1 MLFNSVEFLIFF
13 CVFFVIYWMAHK
25 NLTLQNRMLLLGG
38 YLFYGWWDVRFLFL
52 IAFST
57 VLDFNF
63 ALKIDRG
70 QLDKSVRIK
79 TLVFL
84 ILAGIFFLLLD
95 FNPGASAAGQSVVFR
110 PQYMSVFLLVISYFL
125 VLYGT
130 DQASSRWKEEQRRKV
145 FLIIGVATNLLL
157 LGVFKYFNFFLDS
170 FISLFEK
177 MTGGH
182 ANVPVLNIVLPVGLS
197 FYTFQSIS
205 YVVDVYRRQTKP
217 TERFLDY
224 AAYIIFFPQLVAG
237 PIERARHLL
246 PQFLKIRPSLTKDDF
261 NYGMWLI
268 VWGLYKKVVIADNL
282 AKIVNTTFMPYDQ
295 GQFVVPHDGFRLLV
309 AVYAFALQIY
319 GDFSGYTDM
328 ARGLAKLLGF
338 DIILNFNLPYFAR
351 TPSDFWKRWHI
362 SLSSWLRDYLY
373 IPLGGNRGNQ
383 WFVYRN
389 LMLTMALGGLWHGAS
404 WTFLYWGVFHGFILC
419 VYKFLNISEDK
430 KYPSWGIP
438 VLQGIVMFHLTCMG
452 WLLFRAKN
460 METVA
465 VFIRSVFGHF
475 HVSPLAWENFF
486 LLFKYSWVLIAF
498 QLVQFYSKNLFPLNR
513 AHWFIKLNVYLFLIM
528 SILCFTDSK
537 PQEFIYFAF

>member
-1 MLFNSVEFLIFF
+1 MLFNSVEFLVFFSIFF
-13 CVFFVIYWMAHK
+13 CVYWLTHK
-25 NLTLQNRMLLLGG
+25 HLTIQNRLLLVGG
-38 YLFYGWWDVRFLFL
+38 YIFYGWWDVRFLFL

-70 QLDKSVRIK
+70 LLDRAVRIK
-79 TLVFL
+79 TLAFL
-84 ILAGIFFLLLD
+84 FLTGIFFLLLD
-95 FNPGASAAGQSVVFR
+95 FNPISAPNQFVAFR
-110 PQYMSVFLLVISYFL
+110 SQYFPIFLFVISYFV
-125 VLYGT
+125 VLYAT
-130 DQASSRWKEEQRRKV
+130 DKETSRWEESARRKV
-145 FLIIGVATNLLL
+145 FLIIGVSTNLLL
-157 LGVFKYFNFFLDS
+157 LAVFKYFNFFMGS
-170 FISLFEK
+170 FISLFDK
-177 MTGGH
+177 ITGSH
-182 ANVPVLNIVLPVGLS
+182 ANIPVISIVLPVGLS

-205 YVVDVYRRQTKP
+205 YVVDVYRRLTKP

-261 NYGMWLI
+261 KYGMWLI

-282 AKIVNTTFMPYDQ
+282 SKIVNSTFLPFDQ
-295 GQFVVPHDGFRLLV
+295 GQFVVPHDGLRLLV

-373 IPLGGNRGNQ
+373 IPLGGNRGPQ

-389 LMLTMALGGLWHGAS
+389 LMLTMVLGGLWHGAS
-404 WTFLYWGVFHGFILC
+404 WNFIYWGAFHGLILC
-419 VYKFLNISEDK
+419 VYKFLNISEEK
-430 KYPSWGIP
+430 KYPSWGMP
-438 VLQGIVMFHLTCMG
+438 VLQGIIMFHLTCIG
-452 WLLFRAKN
+452 WLFFRSKN
-460 METVA
+460 VGTIE
-465 VFIRSVFGHF
+465 VFLKSIFGSF
-475 HVSPLAWENFF
+475 HTSGLAWQNFF
-486 LLFKYSWVLIAF
+486 LLFKYSWVLIVF
-498 QLVQFYSKNLFPLNR
+498 QLIQFRSKDLFPLNR
-513 AHWFIKLNVYLFLIM
+513 VHWFIRLNVYLFLIM